1 VLEMRIPLGVGL
13 SSWTKVSGTK
23 PTTFQRWLIL
33 SLITSIELLCSK
45 VFFCGIPIAVERG
58 KAMNKKLLWLFTL
71 LFLAASTFAEAQQ
84 AAKVPRIGFL
94 SPGYEPSAMSE
105 AFVGGLREL
114 GYIEG
119 RNIVIDYRHG
129 EGRFDRLPE
138 LSAELVRLKVDV
150 IIGRGLAAAKT
161 AKDATT
167 TIPIVTVA
175 SDPVG
180 AGLVASLARPG
191 GNITGVDLSWQD
203 LSEKWLELV
212 KEVVPRFSHVAV
224 IWDPD
229 SPGSSLRFKE
239 IKAAAQTLGVKLQS
253 LEVRGSNPD
262 FESALKTAIKGKVQG
277 VVMADTPIYRTHRTR
292 LVNLIGKSRLPAV
305 YDDREMVDAGGLMS
319 YGPNHADLYRRAAYY
334 VNRILKGAK
343 PADLPVERPTK
354 FELVIN
360 LKAAKQIGLTIPPN
374 VLARADR
381 VIK

>member
-1 VLEMRIPLGVGL
+1 
-13 SSWTKVSGTK
+13 
-23 PTTFQRWLIL
+23 
-33 SLITSIELLCSK
+33 
-45 VFFCGIPIAVERG
+45 
-58 KAMNKKLLWLFTL
+58 MNKKILVSI
-71 LFLAASTFAEAQQ
+71 LAVVILATVHLAEAQ
-84 AAKVPRIGFL
+84 APAKVPRIGFL

-129 EGRFDRLPE
+129 EGFDRLPE
-138 LSAELVRLKVDV
+138 MAAGLVRLKVDV

-203 LSEKWLELV
+203 LSEKWLELL

-229 SPGSSLRFKE
+229 SAGSSLRFNE

-262 FESALKTAIKGKVQG
+262 FESALKTATKGKVQG
-277 VVMADTPIYRTHRTR
+277 VVMADTPIYRTHRTQ
-292 LVNLIGKSRLPAV
+292 LVNLMWKSRLPAV
-305 YDDREMVDAGGLMS
+305 YDDRELVDAGGLMS

-334 VNRILKGAK
+334 VDRILKGAK

-360 LKAAKQIGLTIPPN
+360 LKAAKQIDLTIPPS
-374 VLARADR
+374 VLYRADK